1 MKVLITGAD
10 GQLGRTLVKTA
21 PIDTCL
27 TAYPRAKLDISDRDA
42 IEQSVAALEPDV
54 IINCAAYT
62 SVDRAENE
70 RQLAQRV
77 NADGSRYL
85 ADAARQ
91 TRAHLVH
98 VSTDFVFDGDA
109 CIPYKP
115 EAITNPLS
123 VYGATKRAG
132 EIAVL
137 DTLPTRSFILRTSWV
152 YASAGNNFVRTMLR
166 LMRDNRIVRVVADQ
180 IGTPTSTQSLALA
193 LWAISNQPQI
203 VGIHH
208 WTDAGIASWY
218 DFAIAIAEEAAA
230 LRLLSTDVVVTPI
243 ATRDYPTAAQRPRYS
258 VLDTTSLDCLS
269 IERVHWRKRLRNV
282 LSEIANV

>member
-77 NADGSRYL
+77 NADGPRYL